1 MQSALSTRDVDQTQ
15 EVAATGVVDWA
26 EEAAMGASRIR
37 NSGDG
42 RRGFL
47 RKVGALLAGMT
58 AWRSVLA
65 VAEEYPQTIAAIDYA
80 FQRETDA
87 QRRYVDFAGV
97 ANQEGYKGIAYMFAA
112 FAASEGVH
120 ARNFKGLV
128 TRLGG
133 QANAAPTTIK
143 RGTTKQNL
151 IAAVEDEIDSIDG
164 LYPRTLERIQP
175 EGNGE
180 ATRLVRFAWE
190 SERQHRDLIQKIRR
204 YSPTLFEQ
212 VAKAIDEKTGLYS
225 VCQTCGSTLTKVP
238 TPNCPVCASAPVQYH
253 QVPVPG

>member
-1 MQSALSTRDVDQTQ
+1 MDAIH
-15 EVAATGVVDWA
+15 
-26 EEAAMGASRIR
+26 IR
-37 NSGDG
+37 NAGDG
-42 RRGFL
+42 RRAFL
-47 RKVGALLAGMT
+47 RNVGVFLAGMT
-58 AWRSVLA
+58 ACRSVFA
-65 VAEEYPQTIAAIDYA
+65 AAEEKGQTVAAIAYA

-97 ANQEGYKGIAYMFAA
+97 ASQEGYKGIAYMFMS
-112 FAASEGVH
+112 FASSEGVH

-128 TRLGG
+128 ARLGG

-151 IAAVEDEIDSIDG
+151 IAAVDDEIDSIDDF
-164 LYPRTLERIQP
+164 YPRTLERIEP

-180 ATRLVRFAWE
+180 AMRLVKFAWA

-204 YSPTLFEQ
+204 YSPLMFEQ
-212 VAKAIDEKTGLYS
+212 VAKAIDEKTGLYF
-225 VCQTCGSTLTKVP
+225 VCQTCGSTLNKVP
-238 TPNCPVCASAPVQYH
+238 SPGCPVCAGASEQYH